1 MEDQEKKRIEEEERE
16 RQRTFA
22 KKSGQTEGEKK
33 AKGYFNPGKEK
44 SKLERKLKKIEENL
58 EEKEAQLENWKQE
71 LQKPENQ
78 SDYVK
83 LGEIQEQID
92 TLEMEVLAE
101 MEEWEQVSSMLD

>member
-1 MEDQEKKRIEEEERE
+1 M
-16 RQRTFA
+16 QR
-22 KKSGQTEGEKK
+22 
-33 AKGYFNPGKEK
+33 
-44 SKLERKLKKIEENL
+44 
-58 EEKEAQLENWKQE
+58 
-71 LQKPENQ
+71 PENQ